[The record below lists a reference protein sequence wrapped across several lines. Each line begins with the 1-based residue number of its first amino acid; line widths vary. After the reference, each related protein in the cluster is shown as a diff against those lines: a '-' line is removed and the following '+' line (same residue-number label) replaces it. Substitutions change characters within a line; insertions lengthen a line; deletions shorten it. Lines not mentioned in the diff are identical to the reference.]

1 MINFAKYEAVIG
13 LEIHAQL
20 LTKSKLFCG
29 CSTAY
34 GQPPNT
40 QTCPVCLGLPG
51 ALPVL
56 NREAVFMALK
66 FALAVGATINQFSEF
81 SRKHYFYPDLPKGY
95 QITQYEH
102 PIAAGGQII
111 FITAEEKKAIA
122 LERMNLE
129 EDAGKSIHDGLPD
142 SDKKSS
148 LDFNRCGVPL
158 LEIVGRPEIRSPEE
172 AVEFLSALRTLL
184 LYLEICDGNM
194 EEGSLRCD
202 ANISVRPRGSEQLGV
217 KTEIKNLNSFR
228 FLHKALEYEAHRQVE
243 ALERGQVIHQETRLF
258 DPAENKTFP
267 MRSKE
272 EAHDYRYF
280 PEPDLPP
287 LILEREMVEA
297 AKRSLPELPH
307 EKIER
312 LMAAYNLPLYDAKIL
327 ASSRPLAD
335 YFEQAAKACHFP
347 KSVSNW
353 ILREVLR
360 VLKERNE
367 SITQFPVSPQLL
379 AELVSLIESKKLTMA
394 AAKEIVFPEMLRQ
407 PRSPESIVEEKGL
420 SRVFDEM
427 ELETIIDRILEKN
440 PGPVNQYKQGKTQV
454 LGFFVGQVRRE
465 TRGLADPQLIEAL
478 LRVKLNQPPGHD

>member
-1 MINFAKYEAVIG
+1 MNVNDYEIVIG

-20 LTKSKLFCG
+20 LTRSKLFCS

-51 ALPVL
+51 ALPVV
-56 NREAVFMALK
+56 NQEAVFMAIK
-66 FALAVGATINQFSEF
+66 FGLAAGATINRFSEF

-95 QITQYEH
+95 QITQYDH
-102 PIAAGGQII
+102 PIAQGGSII
-111 FITAEEKKAIA
+111 FITPEGRKSIG
-122 LERMNLE
+122 LERINLE

-142 SDKKSS
+142 SALRSS

-172 AVEFLSALRTLL
+172 AVEFLQALRTLL

-202 ANISVRPRGSEQLGV
+202 ANISVRPKGSDKLGV

-228 FLHKALEYEAHRQVE
+228 FLQKALEYEARRQAE
-243 ALERGQVIHQETRLF
+243 LLSSGRTIRQETRLF
-258 DPAENKTFP
+258 DPDENKTIP

-287 LILEREMVEA
+287 LILEPEMIEA
-297 AKRSLPELPH
+297 ARQSLPELPH

-312 LMAAYNLPLYDAKIL
+312 FMSQYHLPLYDAKIL
-327 ASSRPLAD
+327 TSSRALAD
-335 YFEQAAKACHFP
+335 YFEKTASACRAP
-347 KSVSNW
+347 KSASNW
-353 ILREVLR
+353 IMREVLR
-360 VLKERNE
+360 YLKEKDQTIEN
-367 SITQFPVSPQLL
+367 FPVSPELL
-379 AELVSLIESKKLTMA
+379 AELITLVESKKITMA
-394 AAKEIVFPEMLRQ
+394 VAKDVIFPEMLIR
-407 PRSPESIVEEKGL
+407 PRSPQAIMEEKGL
-420 SRVFDEM
+420 LRLSDE
-427 ELETIIDRILEKN
+427 EAIKTAIDRVIAKN
-440 PGPVNQYKQGKTQV
+440 PGPVNQYLQGKSQV
-454 LGFFVGQVRRE
+454 LGFLIGQVMKE
-465 TRGLADPQLIEAL
+465 TRGLADPQLVQSCL
-478 LRVKLNQPPGHD
+478 KTKLDELASQK

>member
-1 MINFAKYEAVIG
+1 MTLNDFEVVIG

-20 LTKSKLFCG
+20 LTKSKLFCS

-51 ALPVL
+51 ALPVV
-56 NREAVFMALK
+56 NREAVFMAIK
-66 FALAVGATINQFSEF
+66 FALAVGAQINHFSEF

-102 PIAAGGQII
+102 PIATGGSII
-111 FITAEEKKAIA
+111 LITPEGKKSIG
-122 LERMNLE
+122 LERINLE

-142 SDKKSS
+142 SSYRTS

-158 LEIVGRPEIRSPEE
+158 IEIVGRPEIHSPEE
-172 AVEFLSALRTLL
+172 AVEFLQALRTLL

-202 ANISVRPRGSEQLGV
+202 ANISVRPKGSMKLGV

-228 FLHKALEYEAHRQVE
+228 FLHKALEYEAKRQAE
-243 ALERGQVIHQETRLF
+243 LLASGQTIHQETRLY
-258 DPAENKTFP
+258 DPDENKTFP

-287 LILEREMVEA
+287 LILKPEMIEEA
-297 AKRSLPELPH
+297 HRSLPELPH

-312 LMAAYNLPLYDAKIL
+312 FMTEFELPLYDAKIL
-327 ASSRPLAD
+327 TSSPGLAD
-335 YFEQAAKACHFP
+335 YFEQTARLCGFP
-347 KSVSNW
+347 KSASNW
-353 ILREVLR
+353 IMREVLR
-360 VLKERNE
+360 YLKEKNQSLE
-367 SITQFPVSPQLL
+367 MFPIPPSLL
-379 AELVSLIESKKLTMA
+379 AELISLVENKKVTMA
-394 AAKEIVFPEMLRQ
+394 TAKDVIFPEMISQ
-407 PRSPESIVEEKGL
+407 PRSPQEIIKEKGL
-420 SRVFDEM
+420 HRISDE
-427 ELETIIDRILEKN
+427 EKIKAIITQVIEKN
-440 PGPVNQYKQGKTQV
+440 PGPVNQYKQGKSQV
-454 LGFFVGQVRRE
+454 FGFLMGQVMKE
-465 TRGLADPQLIEAL
+465 TRGLADPQLVQAWL
-478 LRVKLNQPPGHD
+478 KAKLDELASQS

>member
-1 MINFAKYEAVIG
+1 MKLGDYEIVIG

-20 LTKSKLFCG
+20 LTKSKLFCS

-40 QTCPVCLGLPG
+40 LTCPVCLGLPG

-56 NREAVFMALK
+56 NQEAVFMALK
-66 FALAVGATINQFSEF
+66 LALAVDAKINLVSEF

-102 PIAAGGQII
+102 PIAVGGAVT
-111 FITAEEKKAIA
+111 FITPEGKKQVG
-122 LERMNLE
+122 LERINIE

-142 SDKKSS
+142 SNERTS

-158 LEIVGRPEIRSPEE
+158 LEIVGRPEIHSPEE
-172 AVEFLSALRTLL
+172 AVEFLQALRTLL

-202 ANISVRPRGSEQLGV
+202 ANISVRPRAADAMGT

-228 FLHKALEYEAHRQVE
+228 FLQKALEYEARRQIEILV
-243 ALERGQVIHQETRLF
+243 AGGKIHQETRLF

-287 LILEREMVEA
+287 LVVEPEMVEA
-297 AKRSLPELPH
+297 ARKALPELPLA
-307 EKIER
+307 KIER
-312 LMAAYNLPLYDAKIL
+312 FMSQYGLPLYDAKIL
-327 ASSRPLAD
+327 TASARLAD
-335 YFEQAAKACHFP
+335 YFEETVAGCGHPKAA
-347 KSVSNW
+347 SNW
-353 ILREVLR
+353 IMREVLR
-360 VLKERNE
+360 VLKERDE
-367 SITQFPVSPQLL
+367 TIDRFPLPPRLL
-379 AELVSLIESKKLTMA
+379 AELINLVETKKITMA
-394 AAKEIVFPEMLRQ
+394 VAKDVVFPELLRQ
-407 PRSPESIVEEKGL
+407 PRSPEEIVREKGL
-420 SRVFDEM
+420 GRVTDEAAI
-427 ELETIIDRILEKN
+427 EAIVERVLQKN
-440 PGPVNQYKQGKTQV
+440 AGAVNQYKQGKTQV
-454 LGFFVGQVRRE
+454 LGFLIGQVMKE
-465 TRGLADPQLIEAL
+465 ARGLADPQLVQERLKA
-478 LRVKLNQPPGHD
+478 KLDESASKS

>member
-1 MINFAKYEAVIG
+1 MSPNDFEIVIG

-20 LTKSKLFCG
+20 LTRSKLFCS

-51 ALPVL
+51 ALPVV
-56 NREAVFMALK
+56 NKEAVLMAIK
-66 FALAVGATINQFSEF
+66 FGLAVGAKINLFSEF

-102 PIAAGGQII
+102 PIATGGSII
-111 FITAEEKKAIA
+111 FVTADGRKVIG
-122 LERMNLE
+122 LERINLE

-142 SDKKSS
+142 SALRSS

-158 LEIVGRPEIRSPEE
+158 LEIVGRPEIHSPEE
-172 AVEFLSALRTLL
+172 AVEFLQALRTLL

-202 ANISVRPRGSEQLGV
+202 ANISVRPKGSSKLGV

-228 FLHKALEYEAHRQVE
+228 FLQKALEYEAKRQAE
-243 ALERGQVIHQETRLF
+243 LLAAGKRIHQETRLF
-258 DPAENKTFP
+258 DPDENKTFP

-287 LILEREMVEA
+287 LVLDPEMIEEA
-297 AKRSLPELPH
+297 RQSLPELPH

-312 LMAAYNLPLYDAKIL
+312 FMAQYNLPLYDAKIL
-327 ASSRPLAD
+327 TSTRALAD
-335 YFEQAAKACHFP
+335 YFEKTAFACGAP
-347 KSVSNW
+347 KSASNW
-353 ILREVLR
+353 IMREVLR
-360 VLKERNE
+360 LLKEKNQ
-367 SITQFPVSPQLL
+367 SIENFPIPPHFL
-379 AELVSLIESKKLTMA
+379 AELISLVESKKITMA
-394 AAKEIVFPEMLRQ
+394 TAKDIIFPEMVTR
-407 PRSPESIVEEKGL
+407 PRSPLKIIEERNL
-420 SRVFDEM
+420 LRISDE
-427 ELETIIDRILEKN
+427 ETIKAIIDRVLAKN
-440 PGPVNQYKQGKTQV
+440 PGPVNQYKEGKTQV
-454 LGFFVGQVRRE
+454 LGFLMGQVMKE
-465 TRGLADPQLIEAL
+465 TRGLADPQLVQSWL
-478 LRVKLNQPPGHD
+478 KTKLDELASQS

>member
-1 MINFAKYEAVIG
+1 MVLNDWEVVIG

-20 LTKSKLFCG
+20 LTKSKLFCS

-51 ALPVL
+51 ALPVV
-56 NREAVFMALK
+56 NREAVFMAIK
-66 FALAVGATINQFSEF
+66 FGLAVGAKINPFSEF

-102 PIAAGGQII
+102 PIATGGSIVI
-111 FITAEEKKAIA
+111 MTSEGKKSIG
-122 LERMNLE
+122 LERINLE

-142 SDKKSS
+142 SAVRSS

-158 LEIVGRPEIRSPEE
+158 LEIVGRPEIHSPEE
-172 AVEFLSALRTLL
+172 AVEFLQALRTLL

-202 ANISVRPRGSEQLGV
+202 ANISVRPKGSSKLGV

-228 FLHKALEYEAHRQVE
+228 FLHKALEYEAKRQAE
-243 ALERGQVIHQETRLF
+243 LLASGQEVRQETRLY
-258 DPAENKTFP
+258 DPDRHMTFP

-287 LILEREMVEA
+287 LILEPEMIEA
-297 AKRSLPELPH
+297 ARKSLPELPH

-312 LMAAYNLPLYDAKIL
+312 FMTEFELPLYDAKIL
-327 ASSRPLAD
+327 TSSRALAD
-335 YFEQAAKACHFP
+335 YFEKTARLCRAP
-347 KSVSNW
+347 KSASNW
-353 ILREVLR
+353 IMREVLR
-360 VLKERNE
+360 YLKEKNQSIE
-367 SITQFPVSPQLL
+367 SFPLPPDLL
-379 AELVSLIESKKLTMA
+379 AELIKLVEEKKITMA
-394 AAKEIVFPEMLRQ
+394 VAKEVIFPEMILR
-407 PRSPESIVEEKGL
+407 PRSPQKIIEEKGL
-420 SRVFDEM
+420 QRISDED
-427 ELETIIDRILEKN
+427 TIKAIINQVIEKN

-454 LGFFVGQVRRE
+454 LGFLMGQVMKE
-465 TRGLADPQLIEAL
+465 TRGLADPQLVQSWLKARLDELAS
-478 LRVKLNQPPGHD
+478 QS

>member
-1 MINFAKYEAVIG
+1 MSPNDFEIVIG

-20 LTKSKLFCG
+20 LTRSKLFCS

-51 ALPVL
+51 ALPVV
-56 NREAVFMALK
+56 NKEAVLMAIK
-66 FALAVGATINQFSEF
+66 FGLAVGAKINLFSEF

-102 PIAAGGQII
+102 PIATGGSII
-111 FITAEEKKAIA
+111 FVTADGRKVIG
-122 LERMNLE
+122 LERINLE

-142 SDKKSS
+142 SALRSS

-158 LEIVGRPEIRSPEE
+158 LEIVGRPEIHSPEE
-172 AVEFLSALRTLL
+172 AVEFLQALRTLL

-202 ANISVRPRGSEQLGV
+202 ANISVRPKGSSKLGV

-228 FLHKALEYEAHRQVE
+228 FLQKALEYEAKRQAE
-243 ALERGQVIHQETRLF
+243 LLAAGKRIHQETRLF
-258 DPAENKTFP
+258 DPDENKTFP

-287 LILEREMVEA
+287 LVLDPEMIEEA
-297 AKRSLPELPH
+297 RQSLPELPH

-312 LMAAYNLPLYDAKIL
+312 FMAQYNLPLYDAKIL
-327 ASSRPLAD
+327 TSTRALAD
-335 YFEQAAKACHFP
+335 YFEKTAAACGAP
-347 KSVSNW
+347 KSASNW
-353 ILREVLR
+353 IMREVLR
-360 VLKERNE
+360 LLKEKNQ
-367 SITQFPVSPQLL
+367 SIENFPIPPHFL
-379 AELVSLIESKKLTMA
+379 AELISLVESKKITMA
-394 AAKEIVFPEMLRQ
+394 TAKDIIFPEMVTR
-407 PRSPESIVEEKGL
+407 PRSPLKIIEERNL
-420 SRVFDEM
+420 LRISDE
-427 ELETIIDRILEKN
+427 ETIKAIIDRVLAKN
-440 PGPVNQYKQGKTQV
+440 PGPVNQYKEGKTQV
-454 LGFFVGQVRRE
+454 LGFLMGQVMKE
-465 TRGLADPQLIEAL
+465 TRGLADPQLVQSWL
-478 LRVKLNQPPGHD
+478 KTKLDELASQS